1 MGIWP
6 TGKFVP
12 NVQCSNRSVSFTGTN
27 RKKMDFSILV
37 NRVWRSI
44 SQLMRINSNYITRRG
59 MQLMRIRSNYERRSI
74 TRKTKSNITPDKYNT
89 TKLGVKPTK
98 RSIYCRIFG
107 AGCARHSTGNEN
119 LSRPWNSPV
128 WNRVR
133 IYWNIYTKRVP
144 DSRVYRWANYTSI
157 ISYHVPHSTWCLLII
172 NVSVSITQIYS
183 YSHRPRIYRKMIPY
197 RPVSTSNIT
206 WKNICLGG
214 THLSSPRR
222 FYRYR
227 EF

>member
-6 TGKFVP
+6 TGKLVL
-12 NVQCSNRSVSFTGTN
+12 NVRCSNRSVSFRRTN
-27 RKKMDFSILV
+27 RKKMDSVMTV

-44 SQLMRINSNYITRRG
+44 SQLMQINGNYIIG
-59 MQLMRIRSNYERRSI
+59 SI

-98 RSIYCRIFG
+98 RSIYCINFG
-107 AGCARHSTGNEN
+107 NGCTMHSTGTEN
-119 LSRPWNSPV
+119 LRRPWNSPV

-144 DSRVYRWANYTSI
+144 DSRVYRWPNYTST
-157 ISYHVPHSTWCLLII
+157 ISYRVPHSTCCLLII

-183 YSHRPRIYRKMIPY
+183 YSHRPRIDRKMIPY
-197 RPVSTSNIT
+197 RRVSTSMIT
-206 WKNICLGG
+206 
-214 THLSSPRR
+214 
-222 FYRYR
+222 
-227 EF
+227 